1 MIVSNGYYTPHTSNF
16 ETDSQQFQ
24 FNSSMQYSLP
34 LFFPPP
40 PPSSYSLLDIY
51 VNMTCGPITFP
62 FGSWSAWQSHGQDTN
77 SVSFFPSPFSNLYLC
92 IYFLFC
98 LYLLFDFSYIIVSVQ
113 PLSTLQEQAK
123 YLNTLAQATSKGWV
137 TIDLTKPGL
146 LSVDS
151 PVVSFL
157 PSLPLPPTS
166 C

>member
-1 MIVSNGYYTPHTSNF
+1 
-16 ETDSQQFQ
+16 
-24 FNSSMQYSLP
+24 
-34 LFFPPP
+34 
-40 PPSSYSLLDIY
+40 
-51 VNMTCGPITFP
+51 MTCGPITFP

-157 PSLPLPPTS
+157 PSLPPSPSHLLLISIPPQKSKEKGFLNPPFSTS
-166 C
+166 APTLLVFRSHPSTFYIFYILNYIYIIT